1 MKPAHGPDTGRNW
14 MALVAFFALSA
25 LAGGNG
31 VAIRFSNRELPPLWG
46 ATVRFGLAAAV
57 FVLLMAALRLS
68 VPRGRELIG
77 ALLYGA
83 FNFAGS
89 FGLAYIA
96 LVNLH
101 AGLAQTLLASVPLM
115 TLLLAV
121 IARQE
126 RLHLAAVAGTL
137 LALAGIAVISRA
149 PVQGSMPI
157 GSLIAILASAFCIAL
172 AAVLVRRFPA
182 THPIAMNAVGGAAG
196 TVLLLLGAMITGERL
211 GLPQH
216 ATTWLAIA
224 YMVPFGTVLLFVLYL
239 FVLRRWAASRA
250 AYTFVLIPVFTV
262 LLSAWLDNE
271 RLGPGLAFGAL
282 LVIAG
287 VYVGALRPAPRSPT

>member
-1 MKPAHGPDTGRNW
+1 MKLAHRPDTGRDR
-14 MALVAFFALSA
+14 MALVAFLALSA

-46 ATVRFGLAAAV
+46 ATLRFGLAAAV

-68 VPRGRELIG
+68 IPRGQDLVG

-89 FGLAYIA
+89 FGLAYVA

-126 RLHLAAVAGTL
+126 RLRFAAVAGTL

-149 PVQGSMPI
+149 PVQGSVPI

-172 AAVLVRRFPA
+172 AAVIVRRFPA
-182 THPIAMNAVGGAAG
+182 THPITMNAVGGAAG
-196 TVLLLLGAMITGERL
+196 TVLLLVGALITGERL
-211 GLPQH
+211 GMPHQP
-216 ATTWLAIA
+216 ATWLAIA

-262 LLSAWLDNE
+262 VLSAWLDNE
-271 RLGPGLAFGAL
+271 KLGPGLVFGAL

-287 VYVGALRPAPRSPT
+287 VYVGALRPASPAPT